1 MISAT
6 PTCFR
11 FATLLSDRIVE
22 RVQDILSMRQAL
34 NLSLSRLT
42 LMASLLGSRYEVG
55 RDVFSSVMAFFESTT
70 LRSRSSD
77 SRRSLLLVGSDSVA
91 FSTCSEAS
99 SLGSRSGII
108 AICTNSDGLHKII
121 HADWLKKSPQHF
133 YTTYICSAIS
143 ISFTKRLRCLARS
156 KS

>member
-143 ISFTKRLRCLARS
+143 ISFTKRLRCLAR
-156 KS
+156 